1 MGGTTNSQ
9 ALRFPYVEE
18 GINALNIG
26 NFAADCATKLD
37 VQDVNRLNVLHRPI
51 VGVKRSAAQNIAVS
65 TDTTMIWDT
74 IDFDPN
80 SLVNLGTFPTRITV
94 PTAFTGLWRV
104 TLSGLPFSQVWT
116 KTQISVMVSSVIR
129 SWRSYFSTESQA
141 FCFSTMVNV
150 PNAND
155 FIEMRVRHTGG
166 GTDPFGSIRCQA
178 NLVAK
183 T

>member
-9 ALRFPYVEE
+9 ALRFPYAEE
-18 GINALNIG
+18 GINASNIG
-26 NFAADCATKLD
+26 NFAADCATQLD

-51 VGVKRSAAQNIAVS
+51 VGVSQSSQNVAAN
-65 TDTTMIWDT
+65 TDTSIIWSSV
-74 IDFDPN
+74 DFDPN

-94 PTAFTGLWRV
+94 PAAYTGLWRV
-104 TLSGLPFSQVWT
+104 TLSGLPLSTSWT

-129 SWRSYFSTESQA
+129 SWRSYFSTEINA

-166 GTDPFGSIRCQA
+166 GTDPFGPIHCQA
-178 NLVAK
+178 NLAAK
-183 T
+183 S